1 MLIILGLFF
10 ITLVIIPILAYNN
23 DQNKFEIIRWGGM
36 CSIIVSMLFIL
47 VMWESYGNYVTMKQH
62 FINFEHHAE
71 TIEAYTELA
80 VLDTSGAKTTT
91 VEFTDLK
98 YQNYQRGVKD
108 LIEDLRNSC
117 IEYNKILIGK
127 ELYGNNIIFSWLIIM
142 PDDNMKV
149 VKISDFLDTKDRP

>member
-1 MLIILGLFF
+1 MLVTLGLFF
-10 ITLVIIPILAYNN
+10 IAIIIIPAIIYMDNKDKALAITSG
-23 DQNKFEIIRWGGM
+23 FI
-36 CSIIVSMLFIL
+36 CVAVVSIVITL

-80 VLDTSGAKTTT
+80 VLDTKNVKTTT
-91 VEFTDLK
+91 IEFTDLK
-98 YQNYQRGVKD
+98 YQNYQGGVKD

-127 ELYGNNIIFSWLIIM
+127 ELYGNNILFSWLIIM
-142 PDDNMKV
+142 PDDNMKA
-149 VKISDFLDTKDRP
+149 VKISNFLDTKDRP